1 MLVVVVH
8 YILCT
13 NSVRLR
19 LLHVIIIIFVW
30 WFHFHPRRYREK
42 ENSATA
48 LKFDIFI
55 VPTLVIP
62 NLHSTI
68 IMINTNYIYIIY
80 HYIFIILFN
89 YHRGIVFK
97 TLIHTKTLF
106 PRF

>member
-19 LLHVIIIIFVW
+19 LLYVIIIIFVW

-42 ENSATA
+42 ENSASA

-55 VPTLVIP
+55 VPTLLIP
-62 NLHSTI
+62 NSHSTI
-68 IMINTNYIYIIY
+68 IIINTNYIYISYTITFLLY
-80 HYIFIILFN
+80 Y
-89 YHRGIVFK
+89 
-97 TLIHTKTLF
+97 LITIEG
-106 PRF
+106 

>member
-19 LLHVIIIIFVW
+19 LLHVIIIIIFVW
-30 WFHFHPRRYREK
+30 WFHFHLRRYREK
-42 ENSATA
+42 ENSACA

-62 NLHSTI
+62 NSHSTI
-68 IMINTNYIYIIY
+68 IMINTNYI
-80 HYIFIILFN
+80 HYIPLHF
-89 YHRGIVFK
+89 YY
-97 TLIHTKTLF
+97 TYLITIEG
-106 PRF
+106 